1 MHTNWKNCTINAIT
15 DGMIRWC
22 ITVLYIGEQQ
32 IDTLTINTMI
42 PEQTFIFNFPKLSKY
57 ECTKMAEDYLKL
69 SKLL

>member
-1 MHTNWKNCTINAIT
+1 MHNNWKNCTINAIT

-57 ECTKMAEDYLKL
+57 E
-69 SKLL
+69 